1 MQGTANVKL
10 KRHGGWNC
18 SKMNQDTCNCPLVW
32 RGNVWKRYPE
42 TLDSFKVY
50 RSSRPNPQT
59 WTFHWDCTPRD
70 LTNLKKLELRD
81 IGSHS
86 KLEDLGVP
94 CQVQLEP
101 LGMWTCC
108 PRPCCPRLLR
118 MQMLSLRPDILQQ
131 DTPSSCR
138 FLRAEIYTISINFS
152 FKIVRDSMGKHLH
165 ILQCSILQHDYARP
179 LLSASLLM
187 SVHVVRTTMSPL
199 LLSMNLWWLRSAWL
213 LQSTSCRRALH
224 CFHYPM
230 SHAICSS
237 SSDFQAA
244 TCSMLVHQ
252 AVAVVF
258 VRLF

>member
-1 MQGTANVKL
+1 MQLQDQDLKMLESYFFYGKGEKLGKRKKHGARKNKKDCFFHCVGVLISPGSWRALSFFLIGCEHWMMPSRDRRKIYNSIANFSAFLLKKKMQGTANVKL

-18 SKMNQDTCNCPLVW
+18 SKMNQDTCNCPIVW

-59 WTFHWDCTPRD
+59 WTFHWDRTPRD

-86 KLEDLGVP
+86 KLEDFGVP

-101 LGMWTCC
+101 RGMWTCC

-138 FLRAEIYTISINFS
+138 FLRAEIYIISINFS
-152 FKIVRDSMGKHLH
+152 
-165 ILQCSILQHDYARP
+165 
-179 LLSASLLM
+179 
-187 SVHVVRTTMSPL
+187 
-199 LLSMNLWWLRSAWL
+199 
-213 LQSTSCRRALH
+213 
-224 CFHYPM
+224 
-230 SHAICSS
+230 
-237 SSDFQAA
+237 
-244 TCSMLVHQ
+244 
-252 AVAVVF
+252 
-258 VRLF
+258 